1 MVGKKFR
8 VNERKTNFLKLFII
22 VMKQFFVNLFSSF
35 FLQARNSILTRIA
48 STFQGLPTIHATR
61 SERVL
66 MDEFHRNVDL
76 NTSAMY
82 LNYAASRAFAFWLDV
97 VGAIYISVVM
107 FGFLMSGGD
116 GEIFDY
122 FYGVFYAIFCV

>member
-1 MVGKKFR
+1 MR
-8 VNERKTNFLKLFII
+8 EKLIYCSLVEAFHHRDEAIFC
-22 VMKQFFVNLFSSF
+22 KPFFFF

-122 FYGVFYAIFCV
+122 FYGEFYAIFLYSF